1 MNTANLILSQNTA
14 FKFITV
20 RFKEEQRSDR
30 VPNLNQEGSKSYTY
44 KTTLELV
51 ADDFVVVESPSG
63 FKVVRVE
70 SVLDISEVDNKYEY
84 KWVVSKVDLE
94 YYEKCKLAESS
105 VKKQVNK
112 LEFEKTRRAFQ
123 EELEGRLGK
132 DAVITLQGIARL

>member
-1 MNTANLILSQNTA
+1 MNTANLILSQNIA

-20 RFKEEQRSDR
+20 LFNEQNQDRLATSSFKT
-30 VPNLNQEGSKSYTY
+30 YTY
-44 KTTLELV
+44 KTTLELT
-51 ADDFVVVESPSG
+51 AEDLVVVESPTG
-63 FKVVRVE
+63 FKVVRVD

-84 KWVVSKVDLE
+84 KWVVSKVDLD

-112 LEFEKTRRAFQ
+112 LEFEKTRKAFQ

-132 DAVITLQGIARL
+132 EAVITLQGIARL